1 MTFVRRVFLFASLY
15 GVAALLPQYFLEAR
29 LGRDFPPP
37 ITHPEHFYGFIG
49 LALVWQG
56 AFFLVSRDPIRYRPL
71 MPVAVLEKLSFGGA
85 TVVLFALGRIAVPVL
100 AVGLVD
106 LALAVLFTL
115 AFFRT
120 PGNPP
125 DIRHPAG

>member
-1 MTFVRRVFLFASLY
+1 MTFVRRVFLFASVY

-56 AFFLVSRDPIRYRPL
+56 AFFLMSRDPIRYWPL

-85 TVVLFALGRIAVPVL
+85 TVVLFALGRISVPVL